1 VKDVEIRSA
10 KIIHGKGGSGS
21 STFRATLPT
30 NWIQKMGLGQ
40 EKRDIRL
47 EFDGETITIRRDE
60 DEE

>member
-1 VKDVEIRSA
+1 MKETRAA
-10 KIIHGKGGSGS
+10 KIIVNKGGSGS

-30 NWIQKMGLGQ
+30 NWIRKMGLGQ

-47 EFDGETITIRRDE
+47 EFDGETITIRRDA